1 MKILEYLELN
11 WVIICIE
18 ELFEDG
24 KIKRYT

>member
-1 MKILEYLELN
+1 MKILEYLELK

-18 ELFEDG
+18 KLFEDG